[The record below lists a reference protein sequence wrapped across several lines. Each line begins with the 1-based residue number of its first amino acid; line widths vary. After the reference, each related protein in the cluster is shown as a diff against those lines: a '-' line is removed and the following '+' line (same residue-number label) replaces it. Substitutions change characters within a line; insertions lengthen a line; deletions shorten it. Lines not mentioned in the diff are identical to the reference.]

1 MDPARV
7 AGRHAENGR
16 PASYILERCNYLVEG
31 FRMIRLII
39 IFPLVVVAWLL
50 VVKLVS
56 DLKKASIDWTGVTTI
71 IGFIALAFWL
81 RHITGMG
88 G

>member
-1 MDPARV
+1 
-7 AGRHAENGR
+7 
-16 PASYILERCNYLVEG
+16 
-31 FRMIRLII
+31 MIRFVII
-39 IFPLVVVAWLL
+39 LPLVVVAWLL

-71 IGFIALAFWL
+71 ISFIALAFWL
-81 RHITGMG
+81 RHITGLG